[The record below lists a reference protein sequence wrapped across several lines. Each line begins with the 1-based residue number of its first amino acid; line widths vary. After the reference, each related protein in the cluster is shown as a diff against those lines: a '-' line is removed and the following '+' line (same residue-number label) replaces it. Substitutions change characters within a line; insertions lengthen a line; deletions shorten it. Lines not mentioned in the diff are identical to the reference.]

1 MGVECFLIQTM
12 KVYTLA
18 KDECN
23 ITIIIVRGG
32 AMMIDIEARHADTE
46 RNIT

>member
-1 MGVECFLIQTM
+1 MEVECFLIQTM
-12 KVYTLA
+12 IVITLA

-23 ITIIIVRGG
+23 IIIIIVRGG
-32 AMMIDIEARHADTE
+32 TRMIDIEARHADTE